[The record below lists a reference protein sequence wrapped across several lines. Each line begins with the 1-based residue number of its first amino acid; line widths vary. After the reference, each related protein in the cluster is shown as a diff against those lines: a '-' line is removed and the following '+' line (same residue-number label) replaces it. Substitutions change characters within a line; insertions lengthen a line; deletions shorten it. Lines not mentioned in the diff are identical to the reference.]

1 MADPIVLVTDAT
13 HFVGPEL
20 CERLIE
26 EGARVIAADADFNN
40 TGITQSFVGP
50 RPKVETVAQTSAE
63 ETIAAAKAKLGDL
76 DVLVIPAALPAPRTP
91 AETLNAG
98 TTRPYFEKLAIEPL
112 AMVAAALSTCAVKR
126 IVFATSSGPIGGI
139 PGFAAYA
146 AARAAINGAVRS
158 LALELA
164 PKGISVN
171 AVAPNFIQTETY
183 YPKALLEDPAKREKL
198 YGRIPL
204 GRLGDASEA
213 AEAIAFFALGNS
225 GFVTG
230 QVLNISGGWS

>member
-1 MADPIVLVTDAT
+1 MANPIVLVTDAT

-26 EGARVIAADADFNN
+26 GGARVIAADPDFENA
-40 TGITQSFVGP
+40 GIAQSFMGP
-50 RPKVETVAQTSAE
+50 RPKVEAIAQTSPAE
-63 ETIAAAKAKLGDL
+63 TVAAAKAQHGGL

-91 AETLNAG
+91 AETLTASI
-98 TTRPYFEKLAIEPL
+98 TRPYFEKLAIEPL
-112 AMVAAALSTCAVKR
+112 ALVAAALATCDLKR

-146 AARAAINGAVRS
+146 AARGAINAAVRS

-183 YPKALLEDPAKREKL
+183 YPKALLADPAKREKL
-198 YGRIPL
+198 YARIPL
-204 GRLGDASEA
+204 GRLGDAGEA